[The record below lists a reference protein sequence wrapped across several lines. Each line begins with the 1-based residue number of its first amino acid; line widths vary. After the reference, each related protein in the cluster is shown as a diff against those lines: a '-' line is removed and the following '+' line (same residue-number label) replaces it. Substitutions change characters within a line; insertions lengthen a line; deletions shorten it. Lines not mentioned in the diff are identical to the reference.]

1 MQDINNATQDEKR
14 KALLDWINQSDEF
27 VLDSLLIEFLGWAD
41 NKEDAT
47 PNP

>member
-1 MQDINNATQDEKR
+1 MQDINDATKDEKI

-27 VLDSLLIEFLGWAD
+27 VLDSLLIEFLGWTD
-41 NKEDAT
+41 NKEDAP